1 MEVLAKDIKEYI
13 NNIYNKEILE
23 KSEKIRELVYNV
35 TRSDEYSNLAS
46 LIYADIENP
55 EIKREINE
63 KFGEETTFKLEL
75 LRRVSSISFPDTKK
89 QILQLRKQFIGLVQD
104 LNLIFI
110 ILSERLIALK
120 ESVAT
125 ESDSLL
131 KLAEE
136 CLFLYSP
143 IAHRLGI
150 RKIYT
155 DMDDLSFKY
164 LYPKEFKKLDNAIEK
179 HRDQLNSKLEDM
191 KNNLNSTLAKHGIE
205 GKIQFRVKRLYSI
218 YLKLINQNISIEDVY
233 DLMALRVILKDVDSC
248 YLALGAV
255 HRNWIPIEKRF
266 RDWITFPK
274 ANGYRSIQTT
284 VVTRSGDRFEIQ
296 IRTDDMHREAEYGSA
311 AHWAYKEGISADTW
325 ILRLK
330 EFLENDEY
338 FQNPYELQELM
349 KSDLKTDNIHVLT
362 PKGDVK
368 SLKVGST
375 AIDFA
380 YAIHTGV
387 GEKLVGVKI
396 NGKLAKLKTQLSSG
410 DVVEVIT
417 NPNATPSRDW
427 LDLCQTSKARSKI
440 LLWIKKNEQAQILE
454 DGKRLWERFKKRY
467 KNKLEG
473 YSEDA
478 KFKTNLIKIGFKN
491 MDDFYSAVA
500 IKSLKLT
507 QTLIRKLFPEA
518 FEKSRDL
525 ALQKSSNM
533 TLLQRAPKIKIE
545 DKRGIISKL
554 AKCCNPIKGEDII
567 AYVTSKSDIKIHAK
581 RCEHYK
587 LGEMDPDRIKPAEWE
602 TTASLQQA
610 GVNLF
615 GENYFLMQKT
625 LTDVSS
631 SMGVAINSMQRK
643 DINEYMY
650 GMKVSIEVKDLAQLN
665 QFVNKLQASQDI
677 ESVDVI

>member
-1 MEVLAKDIKEYI
+1 METVSNATLDFLSTMYEVSIDKAKRIQ
-13 NNIYNKEILE
+13 
-23 KSEKIRELVYNV
+23 ELVYNV

-46 LIYADIENP
+46 LIYADIDNH
-55 EIKREINE
+55 EIKQSIID
-63 KFGEETTFKLEL
+63 KFGEETGKKLEL
-75 LRRVSSISFPDTKK
+75 LKRISSISFPDTKK
-89 QILQLRKQFIGLVQD
+89 QILQLRKQFIGLVSD

-110 ILSERLIALK
+110 VLSERLIALK
-120 ESVAT
+120 ESIDN
-125 ESDSLL
+125 ESSDLL
-131 KLAEE
+131 KIAEE
-136 CLFLYSP
+136 CLYLYSP

-155 DMDDLSFKY
+155 EMDDLSFQY
-164 LYPKEFKKLDNAIEK
+164 LYPKEFKKLDNSIEK
-179 HRDQLNSKLEDM
+179 HRENLNSKLEDM
-191 KNNLNSTLAKHGIE
+191 KNNLNITLAKHSIE

-368 SLKVGST
+368 SLKLGST

-380 YAIHTGV
+380 YGIHTDI

-396 NGKLAKLKTQLSSG
+396 NGKLAKLKTPLNSG

-473 YSEDA
+473 HAEDA
-478 KFKTNLIKIGFKN
+478 KFKTNLIKVGFKN

-507 QTLIRKLFPEA
+507 QTLLRKLYPDA
-518 FEKSRDL
+518 FAKSNDFG
-525 ALQKSSNM
+525 LQKSTNQA
-533 TLLQRAPKIKIE
+533 LLNRAPKIKVE
-545 DKRGIISKL
+545 DKVGIITKL
-554 AKCCNPIKGEDII
+554 AKCCNPIKGEAII
-567 AYVTSKSDIKIHAK
+567 AYVTSKSDIKIHAQ
-581 RCEHYK
+581 RCKHYK
-587 LGEMDPDRIKPAEWE
+587 LGEMDPERIKPAEWE
-602 TTASLQQA
+602 LTASLQQA
-610 GVNLF
+610 VVNLF
-615 GENYFLMQKT
+615 GENYFLMQKA

-631 SMGVAINSMQRK
+631 AMGVAINSMQRK
-643 DINEYMY
+643 DINDYMF
-650 GMKVSIEVKDLAQLN
+650 GMKVSIEVKDLSQLN
-665 QFVNKLQASQDI
+665 QFVNKLQSSADI
-677 ESVDVI
+677 ESVDVV

>member
-1 MEVLAKDIKEYI
+1 MEAVSNATLDFLSTMYEGSIDKAKRIQ
-13 NNIYNKEILE
+13 
-23 KSEKIRELVYNV
+23 ELVYNV

-46 LIYADIENP
+46 LIYADIDNH
-55 EIKREINE
+55 EIKQSIID
-63 KFGEETTFKLEL
+63 KFGEETGKKLEL
-75 LRRVSSISFPDTKK
+75 LKRISSISFPDTKK
-89 QILQLRKQFIGLVQD
+89 QILQLRKQFIGLVSD

-110 ILSERLIALK
+110 VLSERLIALK
-120 ESVAT
+120 ESIDN
-125 ESDSLL
+125 ESSDLL
-131 KLAEE
+131 KIAEE
-136 CLFLYSP
+136 CLYLYSP

-155 DMDDLSFKY
+155 EMDDLSFQY

-179 HRDQLNSKLEDM
+179 HRENLNSKLEDM
-191 KNNLNSTLAKHGIE
+191 KNNLKITLAKHSIE

-338 FQNPYELQELM
+338 FQNPYELQKLM

-368 SLKVGST
+368 SLKLGST

-380 YAIHTGV
+380 YGIHTDI

-396 NGKLAKLKTQLSSG
+396 NGKLAKLKTPLNSG

-473 YSEDA
+473 HAEDA
-478 KFKTNLIKIGFKN
+478 KFKTNLIKVGFKN

-507 QTLIRKLFPEA
+507 QTLLRKLYPDA
-518 FEKSRDL
+518 FAKSNDFG
-525 ALQKSSNM
+525 LQKSTNQA
-533 TLLQRAPKIKIE
+533 LLNRAPKIKVE
-545 DKRGIISKL
+545 DKVGIITKL
-554 AKCCNPIKGEDII
+554 AKCCNPIKGEAII
-567 AYVTSKSDIKIHAK
+567 AYVTSKSDIKIHAQ
-581 RCEHYK
+581 RCKHYK
-587 LGEMDPDRIKPAEWE
+587 LGEMDPERIKPAEWE
-602 TTASLQQA
+602 LTASLQQA
-610 GVNLF
+610 VVNLF
-615 GENYFLMQKT
+615 GENYFLMQKA

-631 SMGVAINSMQRK
+631 AMGVAINSMQRK
-643 DINEYMY
+643 DINDYMF
-650 GMKVSIEVKDLAQLN
+650 GMKVSIEVKDLSQLN
-665 QFVNKLQASQDI
+665 QFVNKLQSSTDI
-677 ESVDVI
+677 ESVDVV

>member
-1 MEVLAKDIKEYI
+1 MQALLRESKEYI
-13 NNIYNKEILE
+13 TNLYSEDMLE
-23 KSEKIRELVYNV
+23 KADKIQKLVFDV
-35 TRSDEYSNLAS
+35 TRSDEYANLSS
-46 LIYADIENP
+46 LIYLDIENP
-55 EIKREINE
+55 EVKADVSKR
-63 KFGEETTFKLEL
+63 FGEETTYKLEL
-75 LRRVSSISFPDTKK
+75 LKRVSLISFPDTKK
-89 QILQLRKQFIGLVQD
+89 QILQLRKQFIGLVKD
-104 LNLIFI
+104 LNLIFVV
-110 ILSERLIALK
+110 LSERLVELK
-120 ESVAT
+120 EAVEKQS
-125 ESDSLL
+125 ENLI

-179 HRDQLNSKLEDM
+179 HREQLNSKLEDM
-191 KNNLNSTLAKHGIE
+191 KNNLLGTLAKHGIE

-368 SLKVGST
+368 SLKAGST
-375 AIDFA
+375 AVDFA
-380 YAIHTGV
+380 YSIHSGI
-387 GEKLVGVKI
+387 GETLVGVKI
-396 NGKLAKLKTQLSSG
+396 NGKLAKLKTPLNSG

-473 YSEDA
+473 YTEDA
-478 KFKTNLIKIGFKN
+478 KFKTNLTKIGFKN
-491 MDDFYSAVA
+491 IDDFYSAVA

-525 ALQKSSNM
+525 ALQRANNQA
-533 TLLQRAPKIKIE
+533 LLQKAPKIKVE
-545 DKRGIISKL
+545 GKAGILTKL
-554 AKCCNPIKGEDII
+554 AKCCNPIKGENII
-567 AYVTSKSDIKIHAK
+567 AYVTSKSDIKIHAL

-602 TTASLQQA
+602 TSASIQQA

-625 LTDVSS
+625 LTDISS
-631 SMGVAINSMQRK
+631 SMGVAINSMVRK

-665 QFVNKLQASQDI
+665 QFVHKLQVSQDI